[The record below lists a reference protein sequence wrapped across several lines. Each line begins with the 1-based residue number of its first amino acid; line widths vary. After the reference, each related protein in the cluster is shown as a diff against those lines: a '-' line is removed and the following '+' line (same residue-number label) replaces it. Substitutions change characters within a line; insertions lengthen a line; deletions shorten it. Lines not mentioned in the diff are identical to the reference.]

1 MEHLD
6 GRMTTAATT
15 SEATRT
21 AWFLGL
27 RADSDLDLVR
37 RVERGFPTK
46 SADTLARRL
55 DPQGQYLRVTD
66 IIPKSTY
73 HRRIKAK
80 EPFSKEE
87 SEKLFSLAK
96 VFAEVARQY
105 DNDMTRVGQFMARK
119 HPLLDGQT
127 PLDVA
132 KRTSAGAD
140 LVLKILA
147 QADAGV
153 AA

>member
-1 MEHLD
+1 M
-6 GRMTTAATT
+6 TAAVAKPA
-15 SEATRT
+15 SEADRT
-21 AWFLGL
+21 AWLLGF
-27 RADSDLDLVR
+27 RAQSDLDLVK

-46 SADTLARRL
+46 AADTLARRL
-55 DPQGQYLRVTD
+55 DPRGEYLRVTD
-66 IIPKSTY
+66 IFPKSTY
-73 HRRIKAK
+73 HRRMKAK
-80 EPFSKEE
+80 EPFTKEE

-105 DNDMTRVGQFMARK
+105 HNDMARVGQFMARK
-119 HPLLDGQT
+119 HAMLEGRT

-132 KRTSAGAD
+132 KETTAGAD

-147 QADAGV
+147 RADAGV

>member
-1 MEHLD
+1 
-6 GRMTTAATT
+6 MTPPPAPAT
-15 SEATRT
+15 SGATRT
-21 AWFLGL
+21 AWRLGL
-27 RADSDLDLVR
+27 RADSDLDLVK

-46 SADTLARRL
+46 AADTLARRL
-55 DPQGQYLRVTD
+55 DPRGEYLHVTD

-73 HRRIKAK
+73 HRRMKAK
-80 EPFSKEE
+80 QPFSKEE

-105 DNDMTRVGQFMARK
+105 RNDMTRVGQFMARK
-119 HPLLDGQT
+119 HAMLEGRT

-132 KRTSAGAD
+132 KETTAGAD

-147 QADAGV
+147 RADAGV

>member
-1 MEHLD
+1 
-6 GRMTTAATT
+6 MTTPTAPAT
-15 SEATRT
+15 SEAIRT
-21 AWFLGL
+21 AWHLGL
-27 RADSDLDLVR
+27 RADSDLDLVK

-46 SADTLARRL
+46 AADTLARRL
-55 DPQGQYLRVTD
+55 DPRGEYLHVTD

-73 HRRIKAK
+73 HRRMKAK
-80 EPFSKEE
+80 QPFSKEE

-105 DNDMTRVGQFMARK
+105 RNDMTRVGQFMARK
-119 HPLLDGQT
+119 HAMLEGRT

-132 KRTSAGAD
+132 KETTAGAD

-147 QADAGV
+147 RADAGV

>member
-1 MEHLD
+1 M
-6 GRMTTAATT
+6 AAPSAA
-15 SEATRT
+15 SEAART
-21 AWFLGL
+21 AWLLGL
-27 RADSDLDLVR
+27 RAESDLDLVR

-55 DPQGQYLRVTD
+55 DPRGEYLRVTD

-73 HRRIKAK
+73 HRRLKAK
-80 EPFSKEE
+80 EPFSREE
-87 SEKLFSLAK
+87 SEKLFSLAR
-96 VFAEVARQY
+96 VFAEAARQY
-105 DNDMTRVGQFMARK
+105 GKDMTRVGQFMARK
-119 HPLLDGQT
+119 HPLLEGRT

-132 KRTSAGAD
+132 KETTAGAD
-140 LVLKILA
+140 LVLKLLA

>member
-1 MEHLD
+1 MDKNE
-6 GRMTTAATT
+6 RIMTIAA

-21 AWFLGL
+21 AWLLGL
-27 RADSDLDLVR
+27 RADSDLELVK

-55 DPQGQYLRVTD
+55 DPRGEYLRITY
-66 IIPKSTY
+66 IIPRSTY

-105 DNDMTRVGQFMARK
+105 RNDMTRVGQFMARK
-119 HPLLDGQT
+119 HALLDGQT

-132 KRTSAGAD
+132 KKTTAGAD